1 MCGIAGFYNINPC
14 SDGVFTS
21 MRHRGSDGEGVY
33 KDGALSLYHAR
44 LAIQDVVGGA
54 QPMSLDSLTIVFNG
68 EIYNHLELRTL
79 YLSNIRFDTHSD
91 TETLLRLYQKYG
103 VSALSM
109 LDGMFAFCIYDK
121 TKKTIFFARDRAGK
135 KPLFIY
141 QKNGSLAFA
150 SELNTIASQI
160 PLDID
165 DDMIEAYLRCG
176 FLPHHGSPYK
186 DIASLPAAS
195 WREYR
200 LDDMSATDGAYFD
213 ILELFKAKKQSLT
226 REEMVAGFKE
236 RMSKSVKDRLLS
248 SDLEVGAFLSGGIDS
263 GLTVAFAREFV
274 DRLRT
279 FTVSFSGSF
288 DESVLAKSV
297 ADKYETIHT
306 QINIELNLKNDI
318 EKILTQYGHPF
329 FDSSAIPSWYVSRE
343 AKKHV
348 TVILNGD
355 GADEL
360 FGGYRRYV
368 PAANN
373 LYGLASMFAWT
384 QSFLPKPISKMGK
397 YNYLY
402 RLLSISK
409 KDGLD
414 FYLST
419 TTDIFEDFISF
430 GGENRYL
437 RILSDEIKEVY
448 SVQSLSPLSKLMYV
462 DFHEQLFS
470 DLLPKMDIATM
481 AHALEGRSPFLSKY
495 MLEFAPTLPDSSK
508 INRLRT
514 KSLLRD
520 VAKEYLPPLVTEAPK
535 RGFEVPLTGW
545 VENELREMIF
555 DYLGSSCYAER
566 FIGKENIARL
576 LEGRADTS
584 RQKRAKMLWSMFA
597 LEIWHRGIKV

>member
-1 MCGIAGFYNINPC
+1 
-14 SDGVFTS
+14 
-21 MRHRGSDGEGVY
+21 
-33 KDGALSLYHAR
+33 
-44 LAIQDVVGGA
+44 
-54 QPMSLDSLTIVFNG
+54 
-68 EIYNHLELRTL
+68 
-79 YLSNIRFDTHSD
+79 
-91 TETLLRLYQKYG
+91 
-103 VSALSM
+103 M

-186 DIASLPAAS
+186 GIASLPAAS

-448 SVQSLSPLSKLMYV
+448 SVQSLSLLSKLMYV

-495 MLEFAPTLPDSSK
+495 MLEFAPTLPDSAK